1 MKLVSLFTME
11 SLKALIKEQEAAI
24 QNFQISN
31 AAELEQYRIQFLGTK
46 GIVKSIFS
54 EMKNV
59 PVEFKKDAGQL
70 LNAFKVL
77 AEEKFAAH
85 AHLQQSKATA
95 QQTIDTTLPAAQLP
109 IGTRHPLKIVEN
121 Q

>member
-1 MKLVSLFTME
+1 ME

-59 PVEFKKDAGQL
+59 PVIIESNSWLKSTGIVKNAPTNKVKKR
-70 LNAFKVL
+70 V
-77 AEEKFAAH
+77 AA
-85 AHLQQSKATA
+85 
-95 QQTIDTTLPAAQLP
+95 
-109 IGTRHPLKIVEN
+109 
-121 Q
+121 